1 MRIRIPST
9 RFRGF
14 CFDVRLNRR
23 RFWYFYR
30 LLERATAIQMMS
42 DSPLVVSDPPY
53 PPRRIE
59 TYRRFTRVEA
69 SGCHLSEH
77 APAVAAALVL
87 Q

>member
-1 MRIRIPST
+1 MQIRIPST

-30 LLERATAIQMMS
+30 LSERTTAVQVMS

-59 TYRRFTRVEA
+59 TYRCFACVEA
-69 SGCHLSEH
+69 SGCNLPEH
-77 APAVAAALVL
+77 ALAVMAALVL